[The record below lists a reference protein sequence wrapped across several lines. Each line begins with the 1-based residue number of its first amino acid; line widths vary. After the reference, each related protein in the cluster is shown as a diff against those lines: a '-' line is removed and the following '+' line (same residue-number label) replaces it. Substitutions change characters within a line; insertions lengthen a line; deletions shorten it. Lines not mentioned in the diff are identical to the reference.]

1 MNLFRYILL
10 FAWGL
15 LVYNVP
21 PAFSMGDFRLET
33 IGTLD
38 EIFGSEETDDL
49 EQLLSRSRKTVII
62 RKAYSSDKVVHVPEG
77 RVLYFEEGG
86 SIRADLVFDNTLLS
100 GNVRLQGSH
109 VSGSIRN
116 TSFNAG
122 WLCCMDGVSDDAGSI
137 NEMISLCDTVYF
149 PKGTYLLKS
158 IYSPPAKME
167 KRSSIRC
174 HIGVNRSNV
183 SLIGEKGTVWSVPDV
198 AGTICVFSAP
208 GDIPNNI
215 RNITIRNI
223 EFKVANDGKVFHEW
237 THSLHCI
244 GVNGLVVQ
252 GCHFNDFWGDAICLG
267 HYGDNP
273 ETGELARNRNIKI
286 IDNVITGGDHH
297 NNRNGISVING
308 ENVVIQR
315 NVIKN
320 TTRADMPGA
329 IDVEPNNSANT
340 IKNISILNNEIEGCS
355 GTAGGI
361 CIHANRRGGPA
372 HGIEIIGNTIK
383 SSTSGLSFVV
393 LSDNT
398 SSNFTVKNNVVE
410 ADTRPMQFVGSG
422 KSSNWFFSG
431 NVFKR
436 NAKVNVGGSIKVKGI
451 IVENQ

>member
-1 MNLFRYILL
+1 MIKQFCHILL
-10 FAWGL
+10 LSLGL
-15 LVYNVP
+15 LVCNAV
-21 PAFSMGDFRLET
+21 PAFSMGDFRFEG
-33 IGTLD
+33 IGPLD
-38 EIFGSEETDDL
+38 GMLDSEDSDDL
-49 EQLLSRSRKTVII
+49 EQLLARSKRMVII
-62 RKAYSSDKVVHVPEG
+62 RKAYSSDKVIQVPEG
-77 RVLYFEEGG
+77 RVLHFERGG
-86 SIRADLVFDNTLLS
+86 SICADLVFNKTLLS
-100 GNVRLQGSH
+100 GDVRLQGSH

-116 TSFNAG
+116 TSMNAG
-122 WLCCMDGVSDDAGSI
+122 WLCRMDGESDDAGPI
-137 NEMISLCDTVYF
+137 NEMISICDTVFF

-158 IYSPPAKME
+158 IYSPPAAME

-174 HIGVNRSNV
+174 HVGVNRSNV

-208 GDIPNNI
+208 GDIPNSI

-223 EFKVANDGKVFHEW
+223 EFKVANDGKTFHEW

-244 GVNGLVVQ
+244 GVNGLVIQ
-252 GCHFNDFWGDAICLG
+252 GCRFNDFWGDAICLG
-267 HYGDNP
+267 HYGDTP
-273 ETGELARNRNIKI
+273 ETGELARNSNIKI
-286 IDNVITGGDHH
+286 VDNVITGGDHH

-308 ENVVIQR
+308 ENVIIR
-315 NVIKN
+315 ENVIMN

-340 IKNISILNNEIEGCS
+340 IKNISILNNKIEGCS

-393 LSDNT
+393 LSDDT
-398 SSNFTVKNNVVE
+398 SSDFTVKNNVVE
-410 ADTRPMQFVGSG
+410 ADTRPMQFIGSG
-422 KSSNWFFSG
+422 KSSNWHFSG

-451 IVENQ
+451 TVEN